1 MDFYYT
7 SSSNKLTDSIIMAEK
22 EIEIMKQNYFQTHS
36 NKLLLMIENKEDALT
51 SMKSRLEKIKQKVE
65 SQNE

>member
-1 MDFYYT
+1 
-7 SSSNKLTDSIIMAEK
+7 MAEK